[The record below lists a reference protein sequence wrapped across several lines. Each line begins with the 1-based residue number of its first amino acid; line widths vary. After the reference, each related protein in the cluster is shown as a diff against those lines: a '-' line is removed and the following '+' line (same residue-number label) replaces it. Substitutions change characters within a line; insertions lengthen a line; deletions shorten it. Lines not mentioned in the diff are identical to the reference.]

1 MLNSPAR
8 KQQFKAFL
16 KIISNEAVF
25 VKFNTRNKKQQKAID
40 KLLKRIVVKCKAEP
54 AYKPFIDELFAD
66 DVIRA
71 TRDLIKH
78 LRNEKVRSVRTQ
90 FSSEEKATRYSNP
103 YFVVA
108 ISKIFLEHCQDDLL
122 KENIHYKILEDT

>member
-8 KQQFKAFL
+8 KQQFKTFL

-25 VKFNTRNKKQQKAID
+25 VKFNTRNKKQVKAID
-40 KLLKRIVVKCKAEP
+40 RLLRRIVVKCKAEP
-54 AYKPFIDELFAD
+54 LYKPFIDELFAD

-78 LRNEKVRSVRTQ
+78 LRNEK
-90 FSSEEKATRYSNP
+90 
-103 YFVVA
+103 
-108 ISKIFLEHCQDDLL
+108 
-122 KENIHYKILEDT
+122 